1 MLGWIL
7 LLDFAGS
14 PAPPL
19 IPVHLALLLF
29 ASHQRTHQI
38 QGRQRTQTA
47 TMTQRRLAFTTV
59 GGQDDDV

>member
-19 IPVHLALLLF
+19 IPVHLALLVF
-29 ASHQRTHQI
+29 AAHQRTHQI
-38 QGRQRTQTA
+38 QVQQRTQTA
-47 TMTQRRLAFTTV
+47 TMTQRRLAFAAV
-59 GGQDDDV
+59 GGQDDDE